1 MKKFDIAVLGAG
13 PGGYVAAIRAAQGG
27 RSVALIEKGD
37 IGGTCLNRGCI
48 PSKALL
54 ANAEVLHK
62 IRRSEEFGITVG
74 DISFDYS
81 KMHGR
86 KQKVVEDIRNSL
98 KGLID
103 SNNIKILRGY
113 GKFTSPREI
122 KITGNTGDDV
132 KSITATHTIIA
143 TGSEPMDIKAF
154 PCDFKKVHNSTSILE
169 LTALPKSL
177 AIIGGGFIG
186 CEFASLFTEL
196 GVKTTIIEML
206 PEIVATEGKDV
217 SKALASAF
225 EKKKIDILTNTNVK
239 GVDHTES
246 GVTVRLE
253 GGTSIE
259 VEMALVAVGRR
270 LNTSDIGL
278 EKAGIT
284 LTEKKSIATN
294 DKMETQVNGI
304 YAIGDITGKWL
315 LAHVAS
321 HQGLVAARNACG
333 ENVTMHYNAVPS
345 VIYTEPE
352 IATVGLT
359 LEKALEKGYTAA
371 IGKYPFQALGKSQA
385 TGETDGFAQVVI
397 DKKTGQ
403 VLGGQVVGYGASSL
417 IAEVALA
424 IHNELTAECITDTIH
439 AHPTIAE
446 ALAEAFFVARE
457 TPLHYPPKVKAKTL

>member
-13 PGGYVAAIRAAQGG
+13 PGGYVAAIRAAQSG
-27 RSVALIEKGD
+27 RSVALIEKGY

-74 DISFDYS
+74 AISFDYS

-86 KQKVVEDIRNSL
+86 KQKVVKDIRESL
-98 KGLID
+98 ERLIK
-103 SNNIKILRGY
+103 SNQITIFRGS
-113 GKFTSPREI
+113 GKFISPREI
-122 KITGNTGDDV
+122 KITGDTV
-132 KSITATHTIIA
+132 ETISATYTIIA
-143 TGSEPMDIKAF
+143 TGSEPMDSKAF

-196 GVKTTIIEML
+196 GVHTTIIEML

-278 EKAGIT
+278 EKAGI
-284 LTEKKSIATN
+284 LTEKESIATN

-446 ALAEAFFVARE
+446 ALPEAVFIARE
-457 TPLHYPPKVKAKTL
+457 SPLHYPPKKAKAKTL

>member
-13 PGGYVAAIRAAQGG
+13 PGGYVAAIRAAQSG
-27 RSVALIEKGD
+27 RSVALIEKGY

-74 DISFDYS
+74 AISFDYS

-86 KQKVVEDIRNSL
+86 KQKVVKDIRESL
-98 KGLID
+98 ERLIK
-103 SNNIKILRGY
+103 SNQITIFRGS
-113 GKFTSPREI
+113 GKFISPREI
-122 KITGNTGDDV
+122 KITGDTV
-132 KSITATHTIIA
+132 ETISATYTIIA
-143 TGSEPMDIKAF
+143 TGSEPMDSKAF

-196 GVKTTIIEML
+196 GVHTTIIEML

-278 EKAGIT
+278 KKAGIT
-284 LTEKKSIATN
+284 LTAKKSIATN

-385 TGETDGFAQVVI
+385 TRETDGFAQVVI

-446 ALAEAFFVARE
+446 ALPEAVFIARE
-457 TPLHYPPKVKAKTL
+457 SPLHYPPKKAKAKTL

>member
-13 PGGYVAAIRAAQGG
+13 PGGYVAAIRAAQSG
-27 RSVALIEKGD
+27 RSVALIEKGY

-86 KQKVVEDIRNSL
+86 KQKVVKDIRESL
-98 KGLID
+98 ERLIK
-103 SNNIKILRGY
+103 SNQITIFRGS
-113 GKFTSPREI
+113 GKFISPREI
-122 KITGNTGDDV
+122 KITGDTV
-132 KSITATHTIIA
+132 ETISATYTIIA
-143 TGSEPMDIKAF
+143 TGSEPMDSKAF

-196 GVKTTIIEML
+196 GVHTTIIEML

-246 GVTVRLE
+246 GVTIRLE

-259 VEMALVAVGRR
+259 VEMALVAIGRR

-278 EKAGIT
+278 EKAGID
-284 LTEKKSIATN
+284 LTKKESIATN

-304 YAIGDITGKWL
+304 YAIGDITGEWL

-446 ALAEAFFVARE
+446 ALPEAVFIARE
-457 TPLHYPPKVKAKTL
+457 SPLHYPPKKAKAKTL